1 MYVIFIHISGI
12 AVIEILF
19 YFFYIG
25 EMETQMFIHN
35 INHLLKMEERTIN
48 YDMYNGSLPIY
59 NTTFIDYYQIRA
71 KAGEDKREKA
81 NYHLFSYAMLGFI
94 VILAITFAITF
105 IEFYV
110 KKKNVRRVRSMDSVR
125 NICLEMAEYTPT
137 QTNAQTNTTSEVQIE
152 EKENKIMIFVIHSL
166 LYAGL
171 LIAFEYWFFNCIIMK
186 YKVISNEEIEYLF
199 AKQLDN

>member
-1 MYVIFIHISGI
+1 
-12 AVIEILF
+12 
-19 YFFYIG
+19 
-25 EMETQMFIHN
+25 
-35 INHLLKMEERTIN
+35 
-48 YDMYNGSLPIY
+48 
-59 NTTFIDYYQIRA
+59 
-71 KAGEDKREKA
+71 
-81 NYHLFSYAMLGFI
+81 MLGFI

-105 IEFYV
+105 IELYV

-125 NICLEMAEYTPT
+125 NICLKWQNTLCNQCANKYNVRS
-137 QTNAQTNTTSEVQIE
+137 TNRR
-152 EKENKIMIFVIHSL
+152 KENKIMIFVIHSL

>member
-48 YDMYNGSLPIY
+48 YDMYNGSLPSY

-81 NYHLFSYAMLGFI
+81 NYHLFQML
-94 VILAITFAITF
+94 
-105 IEFYV
+105 
-110 KKKNVRRVRSMDSVR
+110 
-125 NICLEMAEYTPT
+125 C
-137 QTNAQTNTTSEVQIE
+137 
-152 EKENKIMIFVIHSL
+152 
-166 LYAGL
+166 
-171 LIAFEYWFFNCIIMK
+171 
-186 YKVISNEEIEYLF
+186 
-199 AKQLDN
+199 

>member
-1 MYVIFIHISGI
+1 
-12 AVIEILF
+12 
-19 YFFYIG
+19 
-25 EMETQMFIHN
+25 
-35 INHLLKMEERTIN
+35 
-48 YDMYNGSLPIY
+48 MYNGSLPSY
-59 NTTFIDYYQIRA
+59 NTTFNDYYRIRA
-71 KAGEDKREKA
+71 KTGEDKREKA
-81 NYHLFSYAMLGFI
+81 NYHLFSDAILGFI
-94 VILAITFAITF
+94 IILSITFAITL

-137 QTNAQTNTTSEVQIE
+137 QTNAQINTTSEVQLVE
-152 EKENKIMIFVIHSL
+152 NNNKIIIFVTHGI

-171 LIAFEYWFFNCIIMK
+171 LIAFEYWFFNYIIMK